1 MELLTTIIGISFI
14 ISMNF
19 PIIAF
24 SIYCA
29 ELSRTRSQ
37 RQFSS
42 YYHQSVPQ

>member
-1 MELLTTIIGISFI
+1 MELLSTIIGLSFI
-14 ISMNF
+14 ISMNL

-29 ELSRTRSQ
+29 ELSRAHSQ

-42 YYHQSVPQ
+42 YFHQSVPQ